1 MSASEMTFK
10 QKCHYYLSRSWN
22 FCVNQIKKIIDMTN
36 LAEHCL
42 KTHNKGEPY
51 SLILE
56 ELTRN
61 QETQTDDIQ
70 ESPKRKR
77 AKFALQKYSE
87 VFEDD
92 DDRSGKFSTNYS
104 ADISEME
111 ITPDDS
117 PILETRLEPG

>member
-1 MSASEMTFK
+1 MSENEMTFK
-10 QKCHYYLSRSWN
+10 QKLRHYFNPPWN

-51 SLILE
+51 SLVLE
-56 ELTRN
+56 ELTQN

-87 VFEDD
+87 AFEDD
-92 DDRSGKFSTNYS
+92 DDVSGKFSISYS
-104 ADISEME
+104 ADISEIE
-111 ITPDDS
+111 VTPEDS
-117 PILETRLEPG
+117 PILETRPEPG